1 MSGLQH
7 KKPRIVWTNRPP
19 RRPAN
24 GRHAM
29 CDWPF
34 PSTISCRLLMAPHR
48 QKGRIVGQ
56 QFCPHKGMRIRTFC
70 ERRIAFRHS
79 RPICELAKLEV
90 PFLRSGDVYH
100 CIRRIAFWWRNG
112 WIITLHFEMVW
123 DSSGLFCSFAIANIQ
138 CSNLLLNF
146 QRPTRSARNVSYIL
160 ETAPWKVSWS
170 MHLDPFAVAARGL
183 SPAIGC
189 LVSCSLQRQGKIL
202 WRLFT
207 VCNVVCQKHKD
218 DLQYCQASLWMEL
231 HAVLEDLL
239 HSPVNA
245 SGPHFLLLKAQIKW
259 EAFGSDPHYDIASTW
274 QFLHSGKQSM

>member
-1 MSGLQH
+1 MKKLTEISLVNHSLGEADVSFTTWRCHTSKTLMSGLQH

-100 CIRRIAFWWRNG
+100 CIRRIAF
-112 WIITLHFEMVW
+112 
-123 DSSGLFCSFAIANIQ
+123 
-138 CSNLLLNF
+138 
-146 QRPTRSARNVSYIL
+146 
-160 ETAPWKVSWS
+160 
-170 MHLDPFAVAARGL
+170 
-183 SPAIGC
+183 
-189 LVSCSLQRQGKIL
+189 
-202 WRLFT
+202 
-207 VCNVVCQKHKD
+207 
-218 DLQYCQASLWMEL
+218 
-231 HAVLEDLL
+231 
-239 HSPVNA
+239 
-245 SGPHFLLLKAQIKW
+245 
-259 EAFGSDPHYDIASTW
+259 
-274 QFLHSGKQSM
+274 

>member
-1 MSGLQH
+1 
-7 KKPRIVWTNRPP
+7 
-19 RRPAN
+19 
-24 GRHAM
+24 
-29 CDWPF
+29 
-34 PSTISCRLLMAPHR
+34 
-48 QKGRIVGQ
+48 
-56 QFCPHKGMRIRTFC
+56 
-70 ERRIAFRHS
+70 
-79 RPICELAKLEV
+79 
-90 PFLRSGDVYH
+90 
-100 CIRRIAFWWRNG
+100 
-112 WIITLHFEMVW
+112 
-123 DSSGLFCSFAIANIQ
+123 
-138 CSNLLLNF
+138 
-146 QRPTRSARNVSYIL
+146 
-160 ETAPWKVSWS
+160 

-189 LVSCSLQRQGKIL
+189 LVSCSLQRQGQVL